1 MNLIQQLAEILR
13 RPGKAE
19 ALRKQQTDV
28 EDSGDRA
35 MVGNLKREIAE
46 HPSYGLTPT
55 RLYQVLQAAE
65 QGDLRQQHAL
75 FADMEEKDIQI
86 SSDLSK
92 RKQGAS
98 ELEWQIVPPDNA
110 NPVEKKAADQAAELF
125 SELDV
130 ASLVLDLGD
139 AIGHGWAQLEVP
151 WGTDGT
157 HRVPGQPVWTDHT
170 WFLTPPEKPNELRL
184 RNGTDIGE
192 PLWPLG
198 WVNHRHRA
206 RSGYLGRI
214 GLHRV
219 LVWPYMFQNYALGD
233 LAELLEILGIPAR
246 LGKYP
251 RGASETEKRT
261 LLRAVTSLGHSAA
274 GIIPE
279 SMAIEYLEAA
289 KADGDSHHTM
299 IAWCERAKTK
309 AILGGTLTTG
319 TDGGGAYALGAI
331 HQEALNS
338 LIASD
343 ARQYAET
350 IRRDLLWPMAALN
363 FGIVDRRRAPRWYL
377 ETDETEDFKT
387 LAETLPIF
395 VDLGAKI
402 PLWWLHEK
410 TGIPVAS
417 DGEEQLKG
425 TPQPQPPAPTGQPGE
440 GAEDDAEGA
449 GETKTEKDE
458 AIARDDTAATRLAAL
473 RQVAMPNSPQAMVDA
488 EGDRDPGWDPLM
500 EALMA
505 PVLRELE
512 NGLAPEEI
520 LARLDTWYPALDD
533 SAMVALVER
542 SIIAAETI
550 GRLEAARPEEQGQ

>member
-1 MNLIQQLAEILR
+1 MKKTKKPAKTLS
-13 RPGKAE
+13 PGKAK
-19 ALRKQQTDV
+19 ALLARQTDA
-28 EDSGDRA
+28 DDAGDRA
-35 MVGNLKREIAE
+35 MVGNLKRELAE
-46 HPSYGLTPT
+46 HPSHGLTPA
-55 RLYQVLQAAE
+55 RLYQVLEAAE
-65 QGDLRQQHAL
+65 AGDLRQQHAL

-86 SSDLSK
+86 SADLSK
-92 RKQGAS
+92 RKQGAA

-110 NPVEKKAADQAAELF
+110 SAAEKKAADQAAEVF
-125 SELDV
+125 SGLDV
-130 ASLVLDLGD
+130 AGMVLDLGD
-139 AIGHGWAQLEVP
+139 AIGHGWVQMELP
-151 WGTDGT
+151 WGRDGAY
-157 HRVPGQPVWTDHT
+157 RVPEQPIWQDHT
-170 WFLTPPEKPNELRL
+170 WFQAAPERPREIRL
-184 RNGTDIGE
+184 RNGTVDGE
-192 PLWPLG
+192 ELWPLG
-198 WVNHRHRA
+198 WLNHRHRA
-206 RSGYLGRI
+206 RSGYLARV

-219 LVWPYMFQNYALGD
+219 LVWPYLFQNYALGD

-251 RGASETEKRT
+251 RGASEKEKST

-289 KADGDSHHTM
+289 KADGNSHHTM

-319 TDGGGAYALGAI
+319 TDGGGAYALGAV
-331 HQEALNS
+331 HQDGLNS

-363 FGIVDRRRAPRWYL
+363 FGITDRRRAPRWYL

-387 LAETLPIF
+387 LAESLPIF

-410 TGIPVAS
+410 TGIPIAS

-425 TPQPQPPAPTGQPGE
+425 TPQPQPPAPTGQAGE
-440 GAEDDAEGA
+440 VNEDDADGEGE
-449 GETKTEKDE
+449 GEAKMEKDE
-458 AIARDDTAATRLAAL
+458 TVARDDTAATRLAAL
-473 RQVAMPNSPQAMVDA
+473 RQAAMPGSPQAMVDT

-500 EALMA
+500 ETLMA

-550 GRLEAARPEEQGQ
+550 GRLEAAPPEGM